1 MALHT
6 FYQPHVTMHDL
17 HSRDLVERVIS
28 VSVSYGEVTVWYCHF
43 DGICISHMQN
53 KFAGH
58 YHIEKSNDLDVVS
71 LEFNLKG
78 NYIIRHFGN
87 VYKTKSPQHNIIY
100 STGTHNTFENAEL
113 LGETFK
119 IQFALPLFLR
129 MVKDS
134 NDTLK
139 RFTDKLLEGKP
150 VVIAQ
155 HSLIVNF
162 QLQQAI
168 RDILSCSFS
177 GGLKKLFLLSKS
189 IEILVLQAE
198 AYHQVANS
206 QPVIYRRAEDNERIV
221 YAKEYLIQHVNNPPS
236 LSELS
241 KIIGLNEYKLK
252 RGFKETFNTTVF
264 GYLSDYRLD
273 KAKQQLLEKNQ
284 SVSEVAYAL
293 GYSSPQHFSNA
304 FKKKFGVAPKLVK
317 H

>member
-1 MALHT
+1 MN
-6 FYQPHVTMHDL
+6 DL
-17 HSRDLVERVIS
+17 SSADLVEEVIDMP
-28 VSVSYGEVTVWYCHF
+28 VSYGNVTVWYCYF

-53 KFAGH
+53 KFTGH
-58 YHIEKSNDLDVVS
+58 FHIEKSNDLDVVS

-78 NYIIRHFGN
+78 SYIIRHVGN

-113 LGETFK
+113 FGETFK

-129 MVKDS
+129 MVQDG

-155 HSLIVNF
+155 HSLTVNF
-162 QLQQAI
+162 QLQQVI
-168 RDILSCSFS
+168 RDILSCTFS
-177 GGLKKLFLLSKS
+177 GGLKKLFFLSKC
-189 IEILVLQAE
+189 IEVLVLQAE
-198 AYHQVANS
+198 AYHQAES
-206 QPVIYRRAEDNERIV
+206 KQPVTYRRAEDKDRIV
-221 YAKEYLIQHVNNPPS
+221 YAKDYLIQHVDDPPS

-252 RGFKETFNTTVF
+252 RGFKETFKTTIF

-273 KAKQQLLEKNQ
+273 KAKQQLLENGQ

-304 FKKKFGVAPKLVK
+304 FKKKFGIAPKLVRP
-317 H
+317 